1 MPTSQEEKTNGES
14 KRGSSIQDRLKQ
26 FGGAAKDAQVKPNF
40 TVNKRIS
47 EAGKPNEP
55 LSAKRASVPA
65 SSKTP
70 VLGDTKTSTSEVE
83 TLLSRN
89 QLSPAAAEKQR
100 NERSLFSKTGNTGQ
114 FQNGAAMK
122 SSSQANGSSQQEDK
136 ETKVLPPKETN
147 ATSPDNNHK
156 KTTNGNTIIATIP
169 IEEIP
174 VSPGKTVTASIEK
187 ETPAVSGQLL
197 KKRESEDDSDDDL
210 IFSSPPDQVQP
221 SGMKRLSELA
231 LESDEEDE
239 EETHAPHETGR
250 SDPQFPTMTQLGKV
264 EYNDTVG
271 PLPRP
276 PSSSPSEPNAPTLD
290 TSANFLDD

>member
-55 LSAKRASVPA
+55 LSAKRASVHA

-136 ETKVLPPKETN
+136 ETKVLPQKR
-147 ATSPDNNHK
+147 
-156 KTTNGNTIIATIP
+156 
-169 IEEIP
+169 
-174 VSPGKTVTASIEK
+174 
-187 ETPAVSGQLL
+187 PA
-197 KKRESEDDSDDDL
+197 
-210 IFSSPPDQVQP
+210 
-221 SGMKRLSELA
+221 
-231 LESDEEDE
+231 
-239 EETHAPHETGR
+239 
-250 SDPQFPTMTQLGKV
+250 
-264 EYNDTVG
+264 
-271 PLPRP
+271 
-276 PSSSPSEPNAPTLD
+276 
-290 TSANFLDD
+290 